1 MMNSCRGNFKFILLI
16 RKSVSYYDF
25 ATVPISSRY
34 FYNWTMNFRRD
45 SDIVDS
51 YGPFVAKLGTR
62 PSTTFYAYGVKPK
75 GILTST

>member
-1 MMNSCRGNFKFILLI
+1 MMNSCQGNFKLILVI

-62 PSTTFYAYGVKPK
+62 PSTTSYAYGVKPK

>member
-1 MMNSCRGNFKFILLI
+1 MMNSCRGNFKSILLI
-16 RKSVSYYDF
+16 RKSRASYEF
-25 ATVPISSRY
+25 GTAPISFRY

-62 PSTTFYAYGVKPK
+62 PATASYEYGVKPK

>member
-1 MMNSCRGNFKFILLI
+1 MMNSCQGNFKLILVI
-16 RKSVSYYDF
+16 RKSVSYDF
-25 ATVPISSRY
+25 ATAPISSRY

>member
-1 MMNSCRGNFKFILLI
+1 MKNLCRGNFKFILFI
-16 RKSVSYYDF
+16 RKSRASYDF
-25 ATVPISSRY
+25 GTAPISFRY

-51 YGPFVAKLGTR
+51 YGPFVAKLGAR
-62 PSTTFYAYGVKPK
+62 PATTSHTYVVKPK

>member
-1 MMNSCRGNFKFILLI
+1 MNSCQGNFKLILVI
-16 RKSVSYYDF
+16 RKSVSYDF
-25 ATVPISSRY
+25 ATAPISFRY

-62 PSTTFYAYGVKPK
+62 PATASYEYGVKPK